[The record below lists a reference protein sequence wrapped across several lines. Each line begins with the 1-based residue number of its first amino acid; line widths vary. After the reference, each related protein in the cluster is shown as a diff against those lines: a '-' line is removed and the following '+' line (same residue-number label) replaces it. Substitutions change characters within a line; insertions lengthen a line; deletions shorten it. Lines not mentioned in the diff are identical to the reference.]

1 MDSLWKQSLIL
12 HRLLSK
18 NLLNLMQTAYQGV
31 DFFLGVVEG
40 KRSPCRSRD
49 AKAIHERLSAMMA
62 RTDSDA
68 FAVEDRAQ
76 VMGMDAFED
85 EGQNTGFFL
94 GRADKTQAGD
104 FRDSS
109 SRVFQKLVL
118 MSHDRVPAQAAEVIK
133 RGSEADGAR
142 NVGRAGLELV
152 G

>member
-40 KRSPCRSRD
+40 KRGPCSSRN

-62 RTDSDA
+62 RTDGDA

-76 VMGMDAFED
+76 VVGMDAFED
-85 EGQNTGFFL
+85 EGQNTGFLL
-94 GRADKTQAGD
+94 GRADEAQAGY
-104 FRDSS
+104 FRDGS
-109 SRVFQKLVL
+109 SRVFQKLVFV
-118 MSHDRVPAQAAEVIK
+118 SHDCVPAQAAEIIERSSK
-133 RGSEADGAR
+133 ADGAR
-142 NVGRAGLELV
+142 NVGRTGLELIR
-152 G
+152 